1 MATSSRPT
9 SRKSPKC
16 CLCLTRSENVIT
28 LPCAHDYC
36 RTCSSGLMSTYERT
50 GWNSCP
56 ECSQTFYTE
65 PDGHVDKVRDELV
78 KIDLCSETSEDTL
91 AGASVSISTKPDRDS
106 TVDKL
111 KKTALHAQESC
122 SSYTQTR
129 ANSITGPED
138 VPCDACAES
147 RQKALKSCL
156 VCQASYCDTHLQ
168 LHNDLHARAGHILV
182 DATNQLQAMTCSVH
196 GKVLDVYCR
205 KEKRRICYMC
215 VLEDHKGHD
224 VVAAGQAE
232 REVLRKSKLMIT
244 GQEKQLKE
252 LRLAKNTLRYIAKA
266 TEEESELLFTE
277 LIHSIKS
284 SQSEMKLLIRAQ
296 ERAELNRIEELMEQV
311 EEEITELKWSDAEME
326 QNDIH
331 LLQMTVHPQFSF
343 GEMVKSLSAL
353 KGRIDV
359 VWRREIE
366 QISAAV
372 MKDRIVVPT
381 EPRTRKDFLQY
392 LVPLSVDP
400 DTAHQSLSMCEEK
413 GVVCSTECQAY
424 PDQPE
429 RFDWW
434 AQVLCREP
442 LTAHCY
448 WEAEWTGLHGVD
460 IAVSYRDIQRK
471 GDNDECSFGYNKQS
485 WSLDCAIVKY
495 AFAHDKVEKEISAPV
510 SHRIGV
516 YLDYKAGVL
525 SFYSV
530 SDCMTLLHREETRFT
545 QPLYAGFGLY
555 EGSTVRICQPD
566 IEAMEKIPEES

>member
-1 MATSSRPT
+1 MATSSKPA
-9 SRKSPKC
+9 SRNSPKC
-16 CLCLTRSENVIT
+16 CLCLTKSEKVVT

-36 RTCSSGLMSTYERT
+36 RSCSSGLVSKYERT
-50 GWNSCP
+50 GRYSCP
-56 ECSQTFYTE
+56 QCSQTFYTE
-65 PDGHVDKVRDELV
+65 PDGRVDKVRGELV
-78 KIDLCSETSEDTL
+78 KIDLCSETSEHTL
-91 AGASVSISTKPDRDS
+91 AGASVSISTGQDS
-106 TVDKL
+106 IVDKR
-111 KKTALHAQESC
+111 KNTALRTQESC
-122 SSYTQTR
+122 SSSTQTR

-138 VPCDACAES
+138 VTCDACADS

-156 VCQASYCDTHLQ
+156 VCQASYCDAHLK
-168 LHNDLHARAGHILV
+168 LHNDLHTRAAHILV

-196 GKVLDVYCR
+196 RKVLDVYCR
-205 KEKRRICYMC
+205 KEKRLICCMC
-215 VLEDHKGHD
+215 MLEDHKGHD

-232 REVLRKSKLMIT
+232 RAVLRKSKLMIT

-252 LRLAKNTLRYIAKA
+252 LRLAKNTLRDIATA
-266 TEEESELLFTE
+266 TEDECERLFTE

-284 SQSEMKLLIRAQ
+284 SQSEMKVLVRAQ
-296 ERAELNRIEELMEQV
+296 QQAELDRIEELMEQV

-326 QNDIH
+326 QNDTH
-331 LLQMTVHPQFSF
+331 VLQSEQALNLTSANVLKMTVHLQFSF
-343 GEMVKSLSAL
+343 GEVVKSMSAL
-353 KGRIDV
+353 KERTED

-372 MKDRIVVPT
+372 MKDRIVVPV

-392 LVPLSVDP
+392 LVPLSLDP
-400 DTAHQSLSMCEEK
+400 NTAHQSLSMCEEK
-413 GVVCSTECQAY
+413 RVVCSTKCQAY
-424 PDQPE
+424 PDQLE

-442 LTAHCY
+442 LNARCY

-471 GDNDECSFGYNKQS
+471 GDDDECSFGYNKQS
-485 WSLDCAIVKY
+485 WSLDCAIMKY
-495 AFAHDKVEKEISAPV
+495 AFAHDKVETEISAPV

-555 EGSTVRICQPD
+555 EGST
-566 IEAMEKIPEES
+566 